1 MKFEFFKK
9 QSGKTKGALF
19 LKQNKT
25 SKTKSKFVLLASTK
39 LTKTSIFFSFTFR
52 MADTR
57 KYPRLELEANKSFK
71 LSNAD
76 AHRFLFFWKTSMTLQ
91 I

>member
-39 LTKTSIFFSFTFR
+39 LTKTSICFLLHSEWLI
-52 MADTR
+52 
-57 KYPRLELEANKSFK
+57 LENI
-71 LSNAD
+71 
-76 AHRFLFFWKTSMTLQ
+76 Q
-91 I
+91 G